1 MLLTS
6 ALKSAKLTPAQLQ
19 RGKMQEKRL
28 RQILG
33 TSYNDL
39 GAAEARQQKYLQAL
53 IHFHEAE
60 RWSASTPGL
69 MRNIGLAAAQ
79 VGDNVERPAPS
90 RSW

>member
-1 MLLTS
+1 
-6 ALKSAKLTPAQLQ
+6 
-19 RGKMQEKRL
+19 MQEKRL

-69 MRNIGLAAAQ
+69 MRNIGLAAAK
-79 VGDNVERPAPS
+79 VGDNVEAARAS

>member
-1 MLLTS
+1 
-6 ALKSAKLTPAQLQ
+6 
-19 RGKMQEKRL
+19 MQEKRL

-60 RWSASTPGL
+60 RWSAFY
-69 MRNIGLAAAQ
+69 A
-79 VGDNVERPAPS
+79 RPDAKY
-90 RSW
+90 RTGGRQGWR